1 MATGW
6 VPAGFF
12 HIRTRPA
19 GLLSKPEPGLI
30 NFQTFAVFALVVFF
44 LLLFSCYFSI
54 QRLLW
59 EKTQVKFHEKNR
71 GITDNIN
78 LLRFFFPLVLL
89 FLLLLLLPC
98 FVLFCFFVFL
108 FFGFFFC
115 FLFFVFS
122 PETPIL
128 AELPTWNKTGN
139 TKIKK
144 SFVLWFGF

>member
-1 MATGW
+1 MLIKERLKQIHGATTRNGNGLSSGR
-6 VPAGFF
+6 VF

-59 EKTQVKFHEKNR
+59 EKTQVKFHKKSR

-78 LLRFFFPLVLL
+78 LLRFI
-89 FLLLLLLPC
+89 
-98 FVLFCFFVFL
+98 FL
-108 FFGFFFC
+108 FFYFASCSPISLALALFLMIFF
-115 FLFFVFS
+115 LIQRLS
-122 PETPIL
+122 
-128 AELPTWNKTGN
+128 
-139 TKIKK
+139 
-144 SFVLWFGF
+144 S

>member
-1 MATGW
+1 MELPLGMTTGR
-6 VPAGFF
+6 VRAGFF
-12 HIRTRPA
+12 HIRTQLV

-59 EKTQVKFHEKNR
+59 EKTQVKFHEKSR

-78 LLRFFFPLVLL
+78 LLRFFFPHVLL
-89 FLLLLLLPC
+89 FLLLLLLLC
-98 FVLFCFFVFL
+98 FVLFCFF
-108 FFGFFFC
+108 FF
-115 FLFFVFS
+115 S
-122 PETPIL
+122 ETPIL

-144 SFVLWFGF
+144 SFVPWFGF